1 MVLHALEMSSV
12 SHVLALRSFASR
24 PRRRPVHLRERV
36 KTSGCVNATEGLPA
50 GSVYSGPRQAPA
62 PNDLPWLTQTRDFFN
77 FFLQICSIYL
87 FIYFTE
93 TNWVHGPSPVVWS
106 RTPAWASRK
115 SISPCFQFDGLQTAG
130 WFSKI
135 KQASRSHP
143 VKPFT
148 HWPADLSIFSIRVTQ
163 GEYKYPDSGKFI
175 EVNDV
180 RHWCNGEDCGFDS
193 SRKWPGPHQ
202 SAHQVFSQLL
212 FMGDPLLSCPFLAD

>member
-1 MVLHALEMSSV
+1 MRQKAFLQEVFT
-12 SHVLALRSFASR
+12 LALVR
-24 PRRRPVHLRERV
+24 PRA
-36 KTSGCVNATEGLPA
+36 S
-50 GSVYSGPRQAPA
+50 
-62 PNDLPWLTQTRDFFN
+62 NDLSWLTQTRGFFY
-77 FFLQICSIYL
+77 FFFVNLQY
-87 FIYFTE
+87 FFFFTE
-93 TNWVHGPSPVVWS
+93 KNWVLGRSPVVWG

-148 HWPADLSIFSIRVTQ
+148 RWPADLSIFSIRATQ

-180 RHWCNGEDCGFDS
+180 RHWCSGEDCGFDS
-193 SRKWPGPHQ
+193 SRKWPGTLTKCFHNFSSWEILCLVVLFLQTNSSRIYPTWVSEVLLQ
-202 SAHQVFSQLL
+202 SCRMHVRWAPFVFL
-212 FMGDPLLSCPFLAD
+212 